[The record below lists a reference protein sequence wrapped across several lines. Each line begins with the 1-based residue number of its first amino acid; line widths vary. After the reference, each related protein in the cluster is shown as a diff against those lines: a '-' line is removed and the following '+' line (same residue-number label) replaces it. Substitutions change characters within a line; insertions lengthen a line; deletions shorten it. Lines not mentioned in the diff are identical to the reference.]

1 MTISSSP
8 ARTLLP
14 MAPHTQGKRSAV
26 TCHLK
31 CADACFHP
39 VPNTSTNE
47 YFRDVVERALSR
59 RAILGGAAV
68 GAIAIAVGPALAPE
82 TAVAAPLD
90 AKGGGGGARGLA
102 FGAIPAQ
109 AATVD
114 AFTVP
119 AGYTWSPVIRWGDP
133 VLAGGAAFDASAQ
146 SEEQQLLQFG
156 YNNDYL
162 DIMPLDDTR
171 GAAFWNGTGQEFG
184 RTRQKGRGRGSD
196 PKGRDS
202 ARKALLV
209 ANHEYVNP
217 AIMFEPTTD
226 PVVLAEQR
234 KIQMAAQ
241 GMAVVELT
249 RKRKTKPWVYSPV
262 SRYNRRIHTGTAF
275 EVDGPAAGSPLM
287 TTVADPAGRTV
298 LGTLGNCAGGTTPW
312 GTVLSGEEN
321 FNGYFRTAGTSVA
334 DKRYGLRDA
343 ETSGGWEHV
352 DPRFDARNP
361 GYENEPNRFGWIVEL
376 DPYEPETAPVKHT
389 ALGRFKHEGANVVLA
404 PSGQA
409 VAYMGDD
416 ERFDYLYKFV
426 STGTMRN
433 GASKKDRAYNRT
445 LLSQGSLYVARFT
458 GDSPAA
464 QIDGTGT
471 LPADGAF
478 DGTGEWLA
486 LTIDGVS
493 QVAGFDDAAVLVD
506 ARLAADALGATKMD
520 RCEDVEPS
528 PTTGRVY
535 VACTN
540 NTDRGKVGKEGAT
553 EVNPRLSNRDGHVV
567 EIVETRNDATSTTF
581 TWNLLLVCGD
591 PAKNVST
598 YFAGFPREKVSP
610 ISCPDNVAFD
620 DSGNLWIS
628 TDGQPGVIGYS
639 DGLFKV
645 PLEGADRG
653 RVQQFLA
660 VPVDAETCGPVI
672 HEDDEMVFVAVQHP
686 GEDGTVAAPRSFF
699 PDYVPAGTAPG
710 AGQTSGPRPAVVQV
724 WKA

>member
-39 VPNTSTNE
+39 VPNTSANE
-47 YFRDVVERALSR
+47 YFRDVAERALSR
-59 RAILGGAAV
+59 RTILGGAAV

-119 AGYTWSPVIRWGDP
+119 AGYRWSPVIRWGDP

-146 SEEQQLLQFG
+146 SAEQQLLQFG

-217 AIMFEPTTD
+217 AIMFVPTTD

-275 EVDGPAAGSPLM
+275 EVDGPAAGSALM

-321 FNGYFRTAGTSVA
+321 FNGYFRTAGTSA
-334 DKRYGLRDA
+334 SDKRYGLRDA

-389 ALGRFKHEGANVVLA
+389 ALGRFKHEGANVLLA

-493 QVAGFDDAAVLVD
+493 QVPGFDDAAVLVD

-567 EIVETRNDATSTTF
+567 EIAEAGNDATSTTF

-628 TDGQPGVIGYS
+628 TDGQPGVIGYA

-645 PLEGADRG
+645 PLEGKDRG